1 MLAEAPVKL
10 RKKPARLGECWTA
23 TELEYL
29 SDHYGLT
36 SDKRLASKLQ
46 RSERGIVAAVK
57 RRLHN
62 QCRKDNFYTAAE
74 VSRILHVNC
83 RTVVNWVKLGWIK
96 GRRSAIYAG
105 PHQLWRF
112 TESSIVECLRR
123 RPWLMDLQSPSEHY
137 FQSVVKAE
145 WMRDRWYTTKQT
157 AALIGVTNTVSVRR
171 YIQLG
176 WLRAENSSVNPQS
189 RHKWFIRLS
198 AIRTFL
204 ENDPRSRHKFAAAIA
219 ESRVK
224 YILATGDP
232 ARAAVIWQIICPSCH
247 QKVRI
252 VAPPQLRTS
261 RVRERFIE
269 LYIDGHCKH
278 GTECLI
284 PLEPPFRKS

>member
-1 MLAEAPVKL
+1 MSAKAPVKL
-10 RKKPARLGECWTA
+10 REKPARLGECWTA

-36 SDKRLASKLQ
+36 SDKRLASQLQ
-46 RSERGIVAAVK
+46 RSECGIVAAVK
-57 RRLHN
+57 RRLRN
-62 QCRKDNFYTAAE
+62 QRRKDNSYTAAE
-74 VSRILHVNC
+74 VSRIFHVHC
-83 RTVVNWVKLGWIK
+83 RTVVNWVKFGWLK

-112 TESSIVECLRR
+112 TESGIVECLRR
-123 RPWLMDLQSPSEHY
+123 RPWLTDFKSPSEHY
-137 FQSVVKAE
+137 FQSVVKTE

-157 AALIGVTNTVSVRR
+157 AALIGVTNTASVRR

-176 WLRAENSSVNPQS
+176 WLRAEKSSVNPQS
-189 RHKWFIRLS
+189 RHKWIIRLS

-204 ENDPRSRHKFAAAIA
+204 ENDPRSRHKFAAMA

-224 YILATGDP
+224 HILAAGDP
-232 ARAAVIWQIICPSCH
+232 ARAAVIWQIKCPSCH
-247 QKVRI
+247 EKVRI

-261 RVRERFIE
+261 KIRERFIE

-284 PLEPPFRKS
+284 PLEPPFRRS